1 MVQFL
6 VRLLTTGLES
16 QENVAATKA
25 QVVKALKA
33 MQCSLKFGDAV
44 GTCLFLSFQKY
55 CTFQSLFV
63 CSSQSFLDHSG
74 PLLQANSPVSSWVSD
89 RWSDDH
95 VGTILICIKHT
106 KIL

>member
-44 GTCLFLSFQKY
+44 GTCLYLSFQKY
-55 CTFQSLFV
+55 YTFQSLFV
-63 CSSQSFLDHSG
+63 CLMQAFVDHSG
-74 PLLQANSPVSSWVSD
+74 PFIHGNYP
-89 RWSDDH
+89 
-95 VGTILICIKHT
+95 GYMGG
-106 KIL
+106 

>member
-44 GTCLFLSFQKY
+44 GTCLYNLNIIEVSIY
-55 CTFQSLFV
+55 VSRV
-63 CSSQSFLDHSG
+63 LDRQ
-74 PLLQANSPVSSWVSD
+74 LLN
-89 RWSDDH
+89 
-95 VGTILICIKHT
+95 G
-106 KIL
+106 

>member
-1 MVQFL
+1 MVAYCFSFQALKTEMVQFL

-44 GTCLFLSFQKY
+44 GSCLYLAISFIKSS
-55 CTFQSLFV
+55 TFIRV
-63 CSSQSFLDHSG
+63 VAWMAI
-74 PLLQANSPVSSWVSD
+74 LLNS
-89 RWSDDH
+89 
-95 VGTILICIKHT
+95 C
-106 KIL
+106 